1 MVKTLGSQP
10 RDMGSTPVAATTK
23 RTAMTLTSPW
33 CCSGNSNEKSKGK
46 ALVEDWASVRF
57 RPCRWRD
64 EMVNP
69 VGTEVI
75 CTNEEKT
82 YVR

>member
-1 MVKTLGSQP
+1 MVKTLGFQP
-10 RDMGSTPVAATTK
+10 RDTGSTPVAATTK
-23 RTAMTLTSPW
+23 
-33 CCSGNSNEKSKGK
+33 CSGNSNEKSKGK

-64 EMVNP
+64 ELVNP